1 MIGKSNRTRTL
12 WLLLPEPVR
21 RMPADLAATALLTL
35 ATLGVVLVP
44 VVNETPLRIGFGL
57 VFVLFLPGY
66 AFIAA
71 LFPEAGSPPDPETDD
86 ADSRLR
92 DRGIDG
98 IERVAL
104 AFGLS
109 IAIVPL
115 LGLILNFTPWGIR
128 LVPILLAVSGF
139 TLACVVVGTVR
150 RWALP
155 ADEQFVVPYREWLA
169 QAHAEVFEPDDRI
182 DAVLNVLL
190 ALSILLAISTVGYAV
205 MVPPDGE
212 RFSEFYVLTETDDDD
227 LVAANYPDELV
238 LGEAESLVLGV
249 VNNEHEP
256 VEYTV
261 IVQLQD
267 LSFEEEDNRTTTTVH
282 DREELLRF
290 QTTLSHNET
299 LHEEIEL
306 VVDDPAFVGED
317 RRVQFLLYAHHEQPV
332 PADPDRDNAYRDLHL
347 WANVTPNG

>member
-1 MIGKSNRTRTL
+1 MSAPDRARMA
-12 WLLLPEPVR
+12 WLLIPEPVR

-35 ATLGVVLVP
+35 VTMGVVLIP
-44 VVNETPLRIGFGL
+44 VVNETPLRIVFGL
-57 VFVLFLPGY
+57 PFVLFLPGY

-71 LFPEAGSPPDPETDD
+71 LFPEAGSPPAPESDD

-104 AFGLS
+104 SFGLS

-115 LGLILNFTPWGIR
+115 LGLVLNFTPWGIR
-128 LVPILLAVSGF
+128 LLPILLTVSGF
-139 TLACVVVGTVR
+139 TFACVIVGTVR

-155 ADEQFVVPYREWLA
+155 ADEQFVVPYRDWMA
-169 QAHAEVFEPDDRI
+169 QAHTEVFEPDDRT
-182 DAVLNVLL
+182 DALLNVML
-190 ALSILLAISTVGYAV
+190 ALSILLAVSTVGYAV

-212 RFSEFYVLTETDDDD
+212 RFTEFYVLTETEDGD
-227 LVAANYPDELV
+227 LVAANYPDDLV
-238 LGEAESLVLGV
+238 LGEPEPIVVGV
-249 VNNEHEP
+249 ENNEHES
-256 VEYTV
+256 VGYTV

-267 LSFEEEDNRTTTTVH
+267 VVFEEANNHTIATVQ

-290 QTTLSHNET
+290 EASLAHNET

-306 VVDDPAFVGED
+306 RAENPEFVGDD
-317 RRVQFLLYAHHEQPV
+317 RRVQFLLYADHEGPV
-332 PADPDRDNAYRDLHL
+332 PAEPDRENAYRDLHL
-347 WANVTPNG
+347 WSNVTPNE